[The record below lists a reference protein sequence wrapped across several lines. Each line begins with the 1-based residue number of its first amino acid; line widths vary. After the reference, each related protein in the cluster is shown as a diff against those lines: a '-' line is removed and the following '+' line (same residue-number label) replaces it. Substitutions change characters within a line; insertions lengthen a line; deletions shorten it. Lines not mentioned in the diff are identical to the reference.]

1 MNEEV
6 IVDEEVGKVY
16 VFDYVNL
23 MPDGTPL
30 CVEYTLEEYELL
42 NK

>member
-6 IVDEEVGKVY
+6 IIDEDHGKVY

-23 MPDGTPL
+23 MPDGSPF

>member
-6 IVDEEVGKVY
+6 IIDEDLKKVY
-16 VFDYVNL
+16 VFDYDNL
-23 MPDGTPL
+23 TPSGMPL

>member
-6 IVDEEVGKVY
+6 IIDQDLGKVY

-23 MPDGTPL
+23 MPDGTFL
-30 CVEYTLEEYELL
+30 CAEYTLEEYELL